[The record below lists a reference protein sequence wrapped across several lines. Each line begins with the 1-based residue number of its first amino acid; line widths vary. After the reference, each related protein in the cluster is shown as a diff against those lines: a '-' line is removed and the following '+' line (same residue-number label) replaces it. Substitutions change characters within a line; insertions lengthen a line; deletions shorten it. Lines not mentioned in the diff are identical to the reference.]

1 MLQRALTLPTPGSA
15 TFFLWGPRQV
25 GKTTLLRASYPAA
38 VWLDLLKADEF
49 RRYSTN
55 PERLRQELL
64 ATVDPGQGTA
74 QVVIDEI
81 QKVPALLDEVHWL
94 HEAHG
99 FQFALCGSSARK
111 MRRGGVNLLG
121 GRALRFELA
130 GLTADEIGT
139 DFDIERIA
147 NHGFLPRIYAAER
160 PERLLNAYVSDY
172 LQQEIASEGLVRNLP
187 LFADFLTAAS
197 FSDSEMVNQTNI
209 ARECGVSL
217 QTVGN
222 YFDILEDTLIG
233 NWLPAYTRRPKR
245 RVVQTPK
252 WYFNDVGVVNHLAR
266 RGRMEAGSEIFG
278 KAFENWVHH
287 ELRSWLL
294 YTESRVRLTYWR
306 LSGGTEV
313 DFLLDDLSLAIEA
326 KSSRVITDKHLKG
339 LRDLAVDQ
347 SIGHRVIVC
356 LEAKRRITDDGI
368 LILPA
373 HELPALLSRSFAVD

>member
-1 MLQRALTLPTPGSA
+1 MLRRALTLPASGSA

-25 GKTTLLRASYPAA
+25 GKTTLLRASYPDAPW
-38 VWLDLLKADEF
+38 VDLLKSDEY

-64 ATVDPGQGTA
+64 ATVDEPPGTT
-74 QVVIDEI
+74 QVVIDEV

-111 MRRGGVNLLG
+111 LRRGGVNLLG
-121 GRALRFELA
+121 GRALRFELT
-130 GLTADEIGT
+130 GLTAAEIGGG
-139 DFDIERIA
+139 FDIERIA

-172 LQQEIASEGLVRNLP
+172 LQQEIASEGLVRNLS

-209 ARECGVSL
+209 ARECGVSV

-233 NWLPAYTRRPKR
+233 SWLPAYTKRPKR

-266 RGRMEAGSEIFG
+266 RGRMEAGSDVFG

-294 YTESRVRLTYWR
+294 YTESRTRLTYWR

-326 KSSRVITDKHLKG
+326 KSSRFIADKHLKG
-339 LRDLAVDQ
+339 LRELAVDQ
-347 SIGHRVIVC
+347 SIGQRVVVC
-356 LEAKRRITDDGI
+356 LEANRRLTDDGI

-373 HELPALLSRSFAVD
+373 RELPAFLSRVLAVD

>member
-1 MLQRALTLPTPGSA
+1 MLKRALVLPPSGTD

-25 GKTTLLRASYPAA
+25 GKTTLLRASYPDAIW
-38 VWLDLLKADEF
+38 VDLLKADEF
-49 RRYSTN
+49 RRYSSN
-55 PERLRQELL
+55 PERLREELL
-64 ATVDPGQGTA
+64 ATIDSPHGKT
-74 QVVIDEI
+74 QVVIDEV

-111 MRRGGVNLLG
+111 LRRGGVNLLG

-130 GLTADEIGT
+130 GLTAPEIGA
-139 DFDIERIA
+139 DVDLERLA
-147 NHGFLPRIYAAER
+147 NHGYLPRIYAAER

-197 FSDSEMVNQTNI
+197 FSDAEMVNQTNI
-209 ARECGVSL
+209 ARECGVSV

-222 YFDILEDTLIG
+222 YFDILEDSLIG
-233 NWLPAYTRRPKR
+233 TWLPAYTKRPKR

-252 WYFNDVGVVNHLAR
+252 WYFGDVGVVNHLAR
-266 RGRMEAGSEIFG
+266 RGRMDPGSDVFG

-294 YTESRVRLTYWR
+294 YTESRARLTYWR

-326 KSSRVITDKHLKG
+326 RSSRVITDQHLKG
-339 LRDLAVDQ
+339 LRELAVDRSVGQ
-347 SIGHRVIVC
+347 RVIVC
-356 LEAKRRITDDGI
+356 LEATRRLTNDGI

-373 HELPALLSRSFAVD
+373 RELPALLSQMLSGD